1 MKKVKLRK
9 ENCRQCHKC
18 KKDLDFAA
26 DILANFVA
34 CPYCGSFLKN
44 LLPIEPG
51 SVAEKLQ
58 QTMDDFGGAE
68 IFSEEN
74 CNRLQKILHTWSAP
88 FDDARDKLLIASI
101 RKIPQRLYAAV
112 EIPEKEQQREV
123 FDCEDS
129 LKSMGLSAE
138 VAEEIVSWFV
148 AIFKISGQNKIKQKP
163 VIKKIM
169 GSVTNVWD
177 EEESTYPTCQIGNLI
192 WFAKNFE
199 NYIPYSGGRTC
210 DIEIAGRYY
219 DFSDAANCAPE
230 GWRLPSREDFL
241 DTFEYIKSLG
251 LDVGTSLKAKTNWS
265 GTGCKGT
272 DDFGY
277 SVFPSL
283 YDDTSNEEKIRLW
296 TSSKINSDSVYIVT
310 FSADSNDYSI
320 EESPIDGYIR
330 CVRYVKDA

>member
-9 ENCRQCHKC
+9 ENCRQCYKC

-74 CNRLQKILHTWSAP
+74 CNRLQKILHSWSAP
-88 FDDARDKLLIASI
+88 FDDARDKLLIAAI

-148 AIFKISGQNKIKQKP
+148 AIFKISAKIKQKP
-163 VIKKIM
+163 IIKKIM
-169 GSVTNVWD
+169 GSVTHVWNG
-177 EEESTYPTCQIGNLI
+177 EESTYPTCQIGNLI
-192 WFAKNFE
+192 WFAKNLD
-199 NYIPYSGGRTC
+199 IPYSGGSTC
-210 DIEIAGRYY
+210 GIEIAGREY
-219 DFSDAANCAPE
+219 DFSDAANYAPE

-283 YDDTSNEEKIRLW
+283 HRYGSNEQQIWLW
-296 TSSKINSDSVYIVT
+296 TSSKINSDSVYMVI

-320 EESPIDGYIR
+320 EKASIDWNSC